1 MRTASYMRATLSVRI
16 GKYDSSTEVRTSMM
30 LRVPRSLL
38 RTLSTLT
45 WLLATSSS
53 VIRRSEAAIE
63 SLTLCGSGLRAVVLW
78 IVARS
83 SVMMTNMY
91 LIVLISV

>member
-1 MRTASYMRATLSVRI
+1 MRATLSVRI